1 MRVKIEQITP
11 CDQFNMVGSIGELD
25 ITTLG
30 VGNRLEIQIGQSI
43 LQTSTITGINKTESG
58 VDVNTKNSLYQLT
71 YL

>member
-11 CDQFNMVGSIGELD
+11 CDRFNMVGSVGVLD

-43 LQTSTITGINKTESG
+43 LQTSTITEISKTESG
-58 VDVNTKNSLYQLT
+58 VDVKTKNSLYQLT